1 MAGEPA
7 GEDRLSRVP
16 YATDE
21 RGRVALELANS
32 NRAMAAGLGGTSVGI
47 LTFALFFLYAGFLG
61 GEFDPSLFRLTLGA
75 IVASLFLFSYTAI
88 YDYRLTEA
96 LVRRNPRATALSHRA
111 DITFLFGLIL
121 LALTPVLILLTA
133 RLWDLGLFAL
143 LLWLGVFVLLI
154 RGWIE
159 RH

>member
-1 MAGEPA
+1 MAGEPPR
-7 GEDRLSRVP
+7 EDVGGGR
-16 YATDE
+16 AAEEE
-21 RGRVALELANS
+21 RDRGALEVANS

-47 LTFALFFLYAGFLG
+47 LTFALFFLYTGFLS

-75 IVASLFLFSYTAI
+75 IVASLFLFAYTAI

-96 LVRRNPRATALSHRA
+96 LVRRTHRATALAHRA
-111 DITFLFGLIL
+111 DVTFLLGLVL
-121 LALTPVLILLTA
+121 LTVTPVLILMTA

-143 LLWLGVFVLLI
+143 LLWLGVFVLLV